1 MFWRMVTKTLIRQR
15 GKMLM
20 IAFTVILGVSLS
32 TAMMNVMLGVGDK
45 VNRELK
51 VYGANITVRH
61 KDAALMNDLY
71 GLTGQGVNDKFL
83 YEEDVLKL
91 KSIFWGFNI
100 LDFAPML
107 EGHATLTIA
116 SDFQPE
122 RTLPENNTNMQT
134 ANTSPVN
141 NTNMQSANTSPQ
153 NNIYVQLLGTWP
165 EKNTVLPTGE
175 ELHTGLKALRTW
187 WEILPGGEWLSE
199 NDNDSVMVGHML
211 AEQNNIHTGDSI
223 TLNGKPFTVKA
234 IFNDGGNDD
243 SKILMT
249 LPAVQDIMNLH
260 GRVSTIEVSALTTPD
275 NDLARKAAQD
285 PRSLSPEEYETWY
298 CTAYVSAICH
308 QIQEVIRDGVAKP
321 VRQVAESEGTILNK
335 TTLLMVLIT
344 ILSSIGSAL
353 AISNLITASVI
364 ERSQELGLLKAL
376 GAYNWQIVLLVL
388 LEVMITGL
396 FGGILGYFLGIGFA
410 QIIGQTVFG
419 SYIEIARMVILIVAV
434 ILFFVTVLG
443 SIPAIRYLTALKP
456 TEVLH
461 GK

>member
-1 MFWRMVTKTLIRQR
+1 MFWRMIFKTLARQKS
-15 GKMLM
+15 KMLM

-61 KDAALMNDLY
+61 KDAALMSDLY
-71 GLTGQGVNDKFL
+71 GLTEGLGVNDKFL
-83 YEEDVLKL
+83 YEEDIFKL
-91 KSIFWGFNI
+91 KTIFWGFNI
-100 LDFAPML
+100 LDFVPML
-107 EGHATLTIA
+107 DGHAILSVKGRPGA
-116 SDFQPE
+116 AGDVSLF
-122 RTLPENNTNMQT
+122 
-134 ANTSPVN
+134 
-141 NTNMQSANTSPQ
+141 
-153 NNIYVQLLGTWP
+153 GTWT
-165 EKNTVLPTGE
+165 EKHAVLSTGE
-175 ELHTGLKALRTW
+175 ELATGLKSLRTW
-187 WEILPGGEWLSE
+187 WEVEGDWIGED
-199 NDNDSVMVGHML
+199 DNNSVMIGKILASKNKIHVGD
-211 AEQNNIHTGDSI
+211 AI
-223 TLNGKPFTVKA
+223 TLSNNGIVKNYIVKG
-234 IFNDGGNDD
+234 IFNDGGNSDE
-243 SKILMT
+243 KILMN
-249 LPAVQDIMNLH
+249 LSEVQKLMNLS
-260 GRVSTIEVSALTTPD
+260 GKISSIEVSALTTPD

-285 PRSLSPEEYETWY
+285 PKSLSPDEYETWY

-335 TTLLMVLIT
+335 TTLLMILIT

-396 FGGILGYFLGIGFA
+396 FGGVIGYFLGIGFA

-419 SYIEIARMVILIVAV
+419 SYIEIAKMVILIVAV
-434 ILFFVTVLG
+434 ILFFVTLLG
-443 SIPAIRYLTALKP
+443 SVPAIRYLTALKP

>member
-1 MFWRMVTKTLIRQR
+1 MFLRMITKTLIRQKS
-15 GKMLM
+15 KMIM
-20 IAFTVILGVSLS
+20 IAFTVVLGVSLS

-61 KDAALMNDLY
+61 KDAALMSDLY
-71 GLTGQGVNDKFL
+71 GLEGQGVNDKFL
-83 YEEDVLKL
+83 REDDVLKL

-100 LDFAPML
+100 LDFAPIL
-107 EGHATLTIA
+107 EG
-116 SDFQPE
+116 
-122 RTLPENNTNMQT
+122 R
-134 ANTSPVN
+134 ANLNGSEV
-141 NTNMQSANTSPQ
+141 S
-153 NNIYVQLLGTWP
+153 IIGTWP
-165 EKNTVLPTGE
+165 EKHATLPTGE
-175 ELHTGLKALRTW
+175 ELHTGLKSLRTW
-187 WEILPGGEWLSE
+187 WEISGEWLNE
-199 NDNDSVMVGHML
+199 DDNNSVMIGNLL
-211 AEQNNIHTGDSI
+211 ASQKNIHVNDTVTID
-223 TLNGKPFTVKA
+223 GKTFNVKG

-243 SKILMT
+243 SKVLMT
-249 LPAVQDIMNLH
+249 LPSAQKLLNLN
-260 GRVSTIEVSALTTPD
+260 GRVSDIEVSALTTPD

-308 QIQEVIRDGVAKP
+308 QIQEVIEDGVAKP

-335 TTLLMVLIT
+335 TTLLMILIT

-388 LEVMITGL
+388 AEVMITGIA
-396 FGGILGYFLGIGFA
+396 GGVVGYFMGIGFA

-434 ILFFVTVLG
+434 ILFLVTLIG
-443 SIPAIRYLTALKP
+443 SIPAIRYLMALKP

>member
-1 MFWRMVTKTLIRQR
+1 MFWRMITKTLIRQR

-20 IAFTVILGVSLS
+20 IAFTVVLGVSLS

-83 YEEDVLKL
+83 HEEDVLKL

-107 EGHATLTIA
+107 DGRAVLNGGTE
-116 SDFQPE
+116 
-122 RTLPENNTNMQT
+122 
-134 ANTSPVN
+134 
-141 NTNMQSANTSPQ
+141 
-153 NNIYVQLLGTWP
+153 VQLVGTWP
-165 EKNTVLPTGE
+165 GKHTTLPTGE

-187 WEILPGGEWLSE
+187 WEVDGSWLGE
-199 NDNDSVMVGHML
+199 NDNDSVMIGHLL
-211 AEQNNIHTGDSI
+211 AEQNNIHAGDSI

-388 LEVMITGL
+388 VEVMMTGL
-396 FGGILGYFLGIGFA
+396 LGGVLGYFLGIGFA

-419 SYIEIARMVILIVAV
+419 S
-434 ILFFVTVLG
+434 VLCDSAG
-443 SIPAIRYLTALKP
+443 ERPCDSLSHST
-456 TEVLH
+456 
-461 GK
+461 

>member
-1 MFWRMVTKTLIRQR
+1 MFLRMIMKTLIRQKS
-15 GKMLM
+15 KMIM
-20 IAFTVILGVSLS
+20 IAFTVVLGVSLS

-61 KDAALMNDLY
+61 KDAALMSDLY
-71 GLTGQGVNDKFL
+71 GLEGQGVNDKFL
-83 YEEDVLKL
+83 REDDVLKL

-107 EGHATLTIA
+107 EGRA
-116 SDFQPE
+116 SLNGE
-122 RTLPENNTNMQT
+122 EV
-134 ANTSPVN
+134 S
-141 NTNMQSANTSPQ
+141 
-153 NNIYVQLLGTWP
+153 IIGTWP
-165 EKNTVLPTGE
+165 EKHAVLPTGE
-175 ELHTGLKALRTW
+175 ELHTGLKSLRTW
-187 WEILPGGEWLSE
+187 WEVSGEWLNESD
-199 NDNDSVMVGHML
+199 DNAVMIGQML
-211 AEQNNIHTGDSI
+211 ASQKNIHVNDTVTIGS
-223 TLNGKPFTVKA
+223 KSFTVKG

-249 LPAVQDIMNLH
+249 LPSAQKLLGLS
-260 GRVSTIEVSALTTPD
+260 GRVSEIEVSALTTPD

-308 QIQEVIRDGVAKP
+308 QIQEVIEDGVAKP

-335 TTLLMVLIT
+335 TTLLMILIT

-388 LEVMITGL
+388 AEVMITGL
-396 FGGILGYFLGIGFA
+396 AGGIIGYFMGIGFA
-410 QIIGQTVFG
+410 QVIGQTVFG

-434 ILFFVTVLG
+434 ILFLVTIIG
-443 SIPAIRYLTALKP
+443 SIPAIRYLMALKP

>member
-1 MFWRMVTKTLIRQR
+1 MFLRMITKTLIRQKS
-15 GKMLM
+15 KMIM
-20 IAFTVILGVSLS
+20 IAFTVVLGVSLS

-61 KDAALMNDLY
+61 KDAALMSDLY
-71 GLTGQGVNDKFL
+71 GLEGQGVNDKFL
-83 YEEDVLKL
+83 REDDVLKL

-100 LDFAPML
+100 LDFAPIL
-107 EGHATLTIA
+107 EGRATLNGSEVSI
-116 SDFQPE
+116 
-122 RTLPENNTNMQT
+122 
-134 ANTSPVN
+134 
-141 NTNMQSANTSPQ
+141 
-153 NNIYVQLLGTWP
+153 IGTWP
-165 EKNTVLPTGE
+165 EKHATLPTGE
-175 ELHTGLKALRTW
+175 ELHTGLKSLRTW
-187 WEILPGGEWLSE
+187 WDINGEWLGE
-199 NDNDSVMVGHML
+199 DDDDGVMIGHIL
-211 AEQNNIHTGDSI
+211 ASQKNIHVNDTVTVD
-223 TLNGKPFTVKA
+223 GKTFIVKG

-243 SKILMT
+243 SKVLMT
-249 LPAVQDIMNLH
+249 LPSAQSLLDLP
-260 GRVSTIEVSALTTPD
+260 GRVSDIEVSALTTPD

-308 QIQEVIRDGVAKP
+308 QIQEVIEDGVAKP

-335 TTLLMVLIT
+335 TTLLMILIT

-376 GAYNWQIVLLVL
+376 GAYNWQIVSLVL
-388 LEVMITGL
+388 AEVMITGIA
-396 FGGILGYFLGIGFA
+396 GGIVGYFMGIGFA

-434 ILFFVTVLG
+434 ILFLVTLIG
-443 SIPAIRYLTALKP
+443 SIPAIRYLMALKP

>member
-1 MFWRMVTKTLIRQR
+1 MFLRMIMKTLIRQKS
-15 GKMLM
+15 KMIM
-20 IAFTVILGVSLS
+20 IAFTVVLGVSLS

-61 KDAALMNDLY
+61 KDAALMSDLY
-71 GLTGQGVNDKFL
+71 GLEGQGVNDKFL
-83 YEEDVLKL
+83 REDDVLKL

-107 EGHATLTIA
+107 EGRA
-116 SDFQPE
+116 SLNGE
-122 RTLPENNTNMQT
+122 EV
-134 ANTSPVN
+134 S
-141 NTNMQSANTSPQ
+141 
-153 NNIYVQLLGTWP
+153 IIGTWP
-165 EKNTVLPTGE
+165 EKHAVLPTGE
-175 ELHTGLKALRTW
+175 ELHTGLKSLRTW
-187 WEILPGGEWLSE
+187 WEVSGEWLNESD
-199 NDNDSVMVGHML
+199 DNAIMIGQML
-211 AEQNNIHTGDSI
+211 ASQKNIHVNDTVTIS
-223 TLNGKPFTVKA
+223 GKSFTVKG

-249 LPAVQDIMNLH
+249 LPSAQKLLGLS
-260 GRVSTIEVSALTTPD
+260 GRVSEIEVSALTTPD

-308 QIQEVIRDGVAKP
+308 QIQEVIEDGVAKP

-335 TTLLMVLIT
+335 TTLLMILIT

-388 LEVMITGL
+388 AEVMITGL
-396 FGGILGYFLGIGFA
+396 AGGIIGYFMGIGFA
-410 QIIGQTVFG
+410 QVIGQTVFG

-434 ILFFVTVLG
+434 ILFLVTIIG
-443 SIPAIRYLTALKP
+443 SIPAIRYLMALKP

>member
-1 MFWRMVTKTLIRQR
+1 MFWRMITKTLIRQR

-20 IAFTVILGVSLS
+20 IAFTVVLGVSLS

-61 KDAALMNDLY
+61 KDAALMSDLY
-71 GLTGQGVNDKFL
+71 GLEGQGVSDKFL
-83 YEEDVLKL
+83 REDDVLKL

-107 EGHATLTIA
+107 DGRAGLNGSEV
-116 SDFQPE
+116 S
-122 RTLPENNTNMQT
+122 
-134 ANTSPVN
+134 V
-141 NTNMQSANTSPQ
+141 
-153 NNIYVQLLGTWP
+153 VGTWP
-165 EKNTVLPTGE
+165 EKHTTLPTGE

-187 WEILPGGEWLSE
+187 WEISGEWLSE
-199 NDNDSVMVGHML
+199 NDDESVMMGHLL
-211 AEQNNIHTGDSI
+211 ASQNNLHVGDKI
-223 TLNGKPFTVKA
+223 TLTAGTQSAAFTVKG
-234 IFNDGGNDD
+234 IYNDGGSSD

-249 LPAVQDIMNLH
+249 LPAAQKLLGLP

-285 PRSLSPEEYETWY
+285 PHSLSPDEYETWY

-308 QIQEVIRDGVAKP
+308 QIQEVIEDGVAKP

-344 ILSSIGSAL
+344 VLSSIGSAL

-376 GAYNWQIVLLVL
+376 GAHNWQIVLLVL
-388 LEVMITGL
+388 AEVMITGIA
-396 FGGILGYFLGIGFA
+396 GGIAGYFMGIGFA
-410 QIIGQTVFG
+410 QVIGQTVFG

-434 ILFFVTVLG
+434 ILFLVTLAG
-443 SIPAIRYLTALKP
+443 SVPAIRYLTALKP

>member
-1 MFWRMVTKTLIRQR
+1 MFWHMIFKTLIRQK

-20 IAFTVILGVSLS
+20 IAFTVVLGVSLS

-61 KDAALMNDLY
+61 KDAALMSDLY
-71 GLTGQGVNDKFL
+71 GLTEGLGVNDKFL
-83 YEEDVLKL
+83 YEDDVLKL

-107 EGHATLTIA
+107 DGKAML
-116 SDFQPE
+116 
-122 RTLPENNTNMQT
+122 NNSNE
-134 ANTSPVN
+134 VN
-141 NTNMQSANTSPQ
+141 L
-153 NNIYVQLLGTWP
+153 IGTWP
-165 EKNTVLPTGE
+165 EKHAILSTGE
-175 ELHTGLKALRTW
+175 ELNTGLKSLRTW
-187 WEILPGGEWLSE
+187 WDIQGEWLNE
-199 NDNDSVMVGHML
+199 NDDDYVMLGKL
-211 AEQNNIHTGDSI
+211 IAEKYKINIGDSI
-223 TLNGKPFTVKA
+223 TLNNKNFIVKG
-234 IFNDGGNDD
+234 IFHDGGQADE
-243 SKILMT
+243 KILMT
-249 LPAVQDIMNLH
+249 LPAVQNLMNLH
-260 GRVSTIEVSALTTPD
+260 GKISEIEVSALTTPD

-285 PRSLSPEEYETWY
+285 PRSLSPDEYETWY

-308 QIQEVIRDGVAKP
+308 QIQEVITDGVAKP

-335 TTLLMVLIT
+335 TTLLMILIT

-388 LEVMITGL
+388 IEVMLTGL
-396 FGGILGYFLGIGFA
+396 FGGVAGYFLGIGFA

-419 SYIEIARMVILIVAV
+419 SYIEIAKMVILIVAV
-434 ILFFVTVLG
+434 ILFFVTLLG
-443 SIPAIRYLTALKP
+443 SVPAIRYLMALKP

>member
-1 MFWRMVTKTLIRQR
+1 MFWHMIIKTLIRQKS
-15 GKMLM
+15 KMFM

-61 KDAALMNDLY
+61 KDAALMSDLY
-71 GLTGQGVNDKFL
+71 GLNEGLGVNDKFL

-100 LDFAPML
+100 LDFAPVL
-107 EGHATLTIA
+107 EGRALMN
-116 SDFQPE
+116 S
-122 RTLPENNTNMQT
+122 
-134 ANTSPVN
+134 
-141 NTNMQSANTSPQ
+141 
-153 NNIYVQLLGTWP
+153 NIDAAIMGTWT
-165 EKNTVLPTGE
+165 EKHAVLSTGE
-175 ELHTGLKALRTW
+175 DLNTGLKSLRTW
-187 WEILPGGEWLSE
+187 WDITGEWLKE
-199 NDNDSVMVGHML
+199 DDNDSVMIGSML
-211 AEQNNIHTGDSI
+211 ASENNIHVGDKI
-223 TLNGKPFTVKA
+223 TLNEKIFTVKG
-234 IFNDGGNDD
+234 IFNDGGNAD

-249 LPAVQDIMNLH
+249 LSAAQALMNLP
-260 GRVSTIEVSALTTPD
+260 GKVSSIEVSALTTPD

-285 PRSLSPEEYETWY
+285 PRSLSPDEYETWY

-308 QIQEVIRDGVAKP
+308 QIQEVVRDGVAKA

-335 TTLLMVLIT
+335 TTLLMILIT

-376 GAYNWQIVLLVL
+376 GAYNWQIALLVL
-388 LEVMITGL
+388 AEVMITGL
-396 FGGILGYFLGIGFA
+396 IGGILGYFLGIGFA
-410 QIIGQTVFG
+410 QVIGQTVFG

-434 ILFFVTVLG
+434 ILFFVTLIG
-443 SIPAIRYLTALKP
+443 SIPAIRYLMALKP

>member
-1 MFWRMVTKTLIRQR
+1 MIFKTLVRQKS
-15 GKMLM
+15 KMLM
-20 IAFTVILGVSLS
+20 IAFTVVLGVSLS

-61 KDAALMNDLY
+61 KDAALMSDLY
-71 GLTGQGVNDKFL
+71 GLTDGMGVNDKFL
-83 YEEDVLKL
+83 YEADVLKL

-100 LDFAPML
+100 LEFTPIL
-107 EGHATLTIA
+107 EGQAIIRADGKNSEVSLI
-116 SDFQPE
+116 
-122 RTLPENNTNMQT
+122 
-134 ANTSPVN
+134 
-141 NTNMQSANTSPQ
+141 
-153 NNIYVQLLGTWP
+153 GTWP
-165 EKNTVLPTGE
+165 EKHAILSTGE
-175 ELHTGLKALRTW
+175 ELSTGLKALRTW
-187 WEILPGGEWLSE
+187 WEIEGEWLGE
-199 NDNDSVMVGHML
+199 DDNRSVMLGKL
-211 AEQNNIHTGDSI
+211 IATNNNIHVGDSI
-223 TLNGKPFTVKA
+223 SLTNNNVSQNFIVKG
-234 IFNDGGNDD
+234 IYDDGGQADN
-243 SKILMT
+243 KVLMT
-249 LPAVQDIMNLH
+249 LSAIQELMNLP
-260 GRVSTIEVSALTTPD
+260 GKISSIEVSALTTPD

-285 PRSLSPEEYETWY
+285 PRSLSPDEYETWY

-308 QIQEVIRDGVAKP
+308 QIQEVIRDGVAKA

-335 TTLLMVLIT
+335 TTLLMILIT

-388 LEVMITGL
+388 VEVMLTGL
-396 FGGILGYFLGIGFA
+396 AGGVAGYFLGIGFA

-434 ILFFVTVLG
+434 ILFFVTLLG
-443 SIPAIRYLTALKP
+443 SVPAIRYLMALKP

>member
-1 MFWRMVTKTLIRQR
+1 MFWRMIWRTLARQKS
-15 GKMLM
+15 KMLM

-71 GLTGQGVNDKFL
+71 GLSEGLGVTDKFL

-91 KSIFWGFNI
+91 KTIFWGFNI
-100 LDFAPML
+100 IDFAPMID
-107 EGHATLTIA
+107 GRA
-116 SDFQPE
+116 
-122 RTLPENNTNMQT
+122 R
-134 ANTSPVN
+134 VN
-141 NTNMQSANTSPQ
+141 GGEEVP
-153 NNIYVQLLGTWP
+153 LLGAWVQ
-165 EKNTVLPTGE
+165 KHAVLNTGE
-175 ELHTGLKALRTW
+175 EIDTGLRPLRNW
-187 WEILPGGEWLSE
+187 WQIDMKGDWLGE
-199 NDNDSVMVGHML
+199 DDDGFVMVGGAL
-211 AEQNNIHTGDSI
+211 AERLQIGVGGEL
-223 TLNGKPFTVKA
+223 TLTHGGIRKKVTVKG
-234 IFNDGGNDD
+234 IFNDGGAADGQIVGTL
-243 SKILMT
+243 KMVQELMS
-249 LPAVQDIMNLH
+249 LP
-260 GRVSTIEVSALTTPD
+260 GKVSRLEVSALTTPD

-308 QIQEVIRDGVAKP
+308 QIQEVVRDGVAKP

-335 TTLLMVLIT
+335 TTLLMILIT

-376 GAYNWQIVLLVL
+376 GAHNYQIVLLVL
-388 LEVMITGL
+388 VEVMMTSL
-396 FGGILGYFLGIGFA
+396 FGGALGYFLGIGFA

-419 SYIEIARMVILIVAV
+419 SSIEIARLVIVIVAV
-434 ILFFVTVLG
+434 ILFFVTLFG
-443 SIPAIRYLTALKP
+443 SIPAIRYLLNLKP

>member
-1 MFWRMVTKTLIRQR
+1 
-15 GKMLM
+15 M

-71 GLTGQGVNDKFL
+71 GLSGQGVNDKFL

-107 EGHATLTIA
+107 DGHAELGDG
-116 SDFQPE
+116 SD
-122 RTLPENNTNMQT
+122 
-134 ANTSPVN
+134 
-141 NTNMQSANTSPQ
+141 
-153 NNIYVQLLGTWP
+153 IQLVGTWP

-187 WEILPGGEWLSE
+187 WEVSGEWLSE
-199 NDNDSVMVGHML
+199 DDDDSVMVGHML
-211 AEQNNIHTGDSI
+211 AQEKNIRVGD
-223 TLNGKPFTVKA
+223 TLSLNSRPFTVKG

-249 LPAVQDIMNLH
+249 LPALQAILNLP
-260 GRVSTIEVSALTTPD
+260 GKVSTIEVSALTTPD
-275 NDLARKAAQD
+275 NDLARKAAQN
-285 PRSLSPEEYETWY
+285 PKSLSPEEYETWY

-335 TTLLMVLIT
+335 TTLLMILIT

-376 GAYNWQIVLLVL
+376 GAYNWQIALLVL
-388 LEVMITGL
+388 VEVMMTGL
-396 FGGILGYFLGIGFA
+396 LGGVFGYFLGIGFA

-434 ILFFVTVLG
+434 ILFFVTLFG
-443 SIPAIRYLTALKP
+443 SIPAIRYLMALKP

>member
-1 MFWRMVTKTLIRQR
+1 MFWRMITKTLIRQR

-20 IAFTVILGVSLS
+20 IAFTVVLGVSLS

-83 YEEDVLKL
+83 YEDDVLKL

-107 EGHATLTIA
+107 DGRAVLNGGAE
-116 SDFQPE
+116 
-122 RTLPENNTNMQT
+122 
-134 ANTSPVN
+134 
-141 NTNMQSANTSPQ
+141 
-153 NNIYVQLLGTWP
+153 VQLVGTWP
-165 EKNTVLPTGE
+165 EKNTTLPTGE

-187 WEILPGGEWLSE
+187 WEVDGSWLGE
-199 NDNDSVMVGHML
+199 NDNSSVMIGHLL
-211 AEQNNIHTGDSI
+211 AEQNNIHAGDSI

-234 IFNDGGNDD
+234 VFNDGGNDD
-243 SKILMT
+243 SRILMT

-308 QIQEVIRDGVAKP
+308 QIQEVVRDGVAKP

-335 TTLLMVLIT
+335 TTLLMILIT

-388 LEVMITGL
+388 VEVMMTGL
-396 FGGILGYFLGIGFA
+396 AGGVLGYFLGIGFA
-410 QIIGQTVFG
+410 QIIGRTVFG

-434 ILFFVTVLG
+434 ILFFVTLLG
-443 SIPAIRYLTALKP
+443 SVPAIRYLTALKP

>member
-1 MFWRMVTKTLIRQR
+1 MFWRMITKTLIRQR

-71 GLTGQGVNDKFL
+71 GLSGQGVSDKFL
-83 YEEDVLKL
+83 HEEDVLKL

-107 EGHATLTIA
+107 DGQAVLNDGET
-116 SDFQPE
+116 
-122 RTLPENNTNMQT
+122 
-134 ANTSPVN
+134 
-141 NTNMQSANTSPQ
+141 
-153 NNIYVQLLGTWP
+153 VQLLGTWP
-165 EKNTVLPTGE
+165 EKHATLSTGE

-187 WEILPGGEWLSE
+187 WEVSGSWLGE
-199 NDNDSVMVGHML
+199 DDDGSVMVGHLL
-211 AEQNNIHTGDSI
+211 AGEKGIHVGDSI
-223 TLNGKPFTVKA
+223 TLNGKAFTVRG
-234 IFNDGGNDD
+234 IFNDGGTDD

-249 LPAVQDIMNLH
+249 LPALQDLMNLR
-260 GRVSTIEVSALTTPD
+260 GKVSTIEVSALTTPD
-275 NDLARKAAQD
+275 NDLARKAAQN
-285 PRSLSPEEYETWY
+285 PRSLSPDEYETWY

-388 LEVMITGL
+388 AEVMITGL
-396 FGGILGYFLGIGFA
+396 LGGVLGYFLGIGFA

-434 ILFFVTVLG
+434 ILFFVTLLG
-443 SIPAIRYLTALKP
+443 SVPAIRYLTALKP

>member
-1 MFWRMVTKTLIRQR
+1 MFWHMIIKTLIRQKS
-15 GKMLM
+15 KMMM

-61 KDAALMNDLY
+61 KDAALMSDLY
-71 GLTGQGVNDKFL
+71 GLNEGLGVNDKFL
-83 YEEDVLKL
+83 HEEDVLKL

-107 EGHATLTIA
+107 DGRALMN
-116 SDFQPE
+116 S
-122 RTLPENNTNMQT
+122 
-134 ANTSPVN
+134 
-141 NTNMQSANTSPQ
+141 
-153 NNIYVQLLGTWP
+153 NIDAAIMGTWP
-165 EKNTVLPTGE
+165 EKHAVLSTGE
-175 ELHTGLKALRTW
+175 ELNTGLKSLRAW
-187 WEILPGGEWLSE
+187 WDVKGEWLNE
-199 NDNDSVMVGHML
+199 NDNDSVMLGSIL
-211 AEQNNIHTGDSI
+211 ASENNIHIGDKI
-223 TLNGKPFTVKA
+223 TLNEKNFTVKG
-234 IFNDGGNDD
+234 IFNDGGNAD

-249 LPAVQDIMNLH
+249 LSSAQALMNLP
-260 GRVSTIEVSALTTPD
+260 GKVSSIEVSALTTPD

-308 QIQEVIRDGVAKP
+308 QIQEVVRDGVAKP

-335 TTLLMVLIT
+335 TTLLMILIT

-376 GAYNWQIVLLVL
+376 GAYNWEIALLVL
-388 LEVMITGL
+388 AEVMITGL
-396 FGGILGYFLGIGFA
+396 LGGIIGYFLGIGFA
-410 QIIGQTVFG
+410 QVIGQTVFG

-434 ILFFVTVLG
+434 ILFFVTLIG
-443 SIPAIRYLTALKP
+443 SIPAIRYLMALKP

>member
-1 MFWRMVTKTLIRQR
+1 MFLRMITKTLIRQKS
-15 GKMLM
+15 KMIM
-20 IAFTVILGVSLS
+20 IAFTVVLGVSLS

-61 KDAALMNDLY
+61 KDAALMSDLY
-71 GLTGQGVNDKFL
+71 GLEGQGVNDKFL
-83 YEEDVLKL
+83 RENDVLKL

-107 EGHATLTIA
+107 EGRA
-116 SDFQPE
+116 SLNGSDV
-122 RTLPENNTNMQT
+122 
-134 ANTSPVN
+134 S
-141 NTNMQSANTSPQ
+141 
-153 NNIYVQLLGTWP
+153 IIGTWP
-165 EKNTVLPTGE
+165 EKNATLPTGE

-187 WEILPGGEWLSE
+187 WEVSGEWLGE
-199 NDNDSVMVGHML
+199 NDNDSVMIGHIL
-211 AEQNNIHTGDSI
+211 ASQNNIHVGDSI
-223 TLNGKPFTVKA
+223 TLSGRNFTVKG
-234 IFNDGGNDD
+234 IFNDGGNSD

-249 LPAVQDIMNLH
+249 LPAAQSLMNLP
-260 GRVSTIEVSALTTPD
+260 GKVSDIEVSALTTPD

-285 PRSLSPEEYETWY
+285 PTSLSPDEYETWY

-308 QIQEVIRDGVAKP
+308 QIQEVIEDGVAKP

-388 LEVMITGL
+388 AEVMITGL
-396 FGGILGYFLGIGFA
+396 AGGVIGYFMGIGFA
-410 QIIGQTVFG
+410 QVIGQTVFG
-419 SYIEIARMVILIVAV
+419 SYIEIARMVILIVAL
-434 ILFFVTVLG
+434 ILFLVTLIG
-443 SIPAIRYLTALKP
+443 SIPAIRYLMALKP

>member
-1 MFWRMVTKTLIRQR
+1 MFLRMIMKTLIRQKS
-15 GKMLM
+15 KMIM
-20 IAFTVILGVSLS
+20 IAFTVVLGVSLS

-61 KDAALMNDLY
+61 KDAALMSDLY
-71 GLTGQGVNDKFL
+71 GLEGQGVNDKFL
-83 YEEDVLKL
+83 REDDVLKL

-107 EGHATLTIA
+107 EGRA
-116 SDFQPE
+116 SLNGE
-122 RTLPENNTNMQT
+122 EV
-134 ANTSPVN
+134 S
-141 NTNMQSANTSPQ
+141 
-153 NNIYVQLLGTWP
+153 IIGTWP
-165 EKNTVLPTGE
+165 EKHAVLPTGE
-175 ELHTGLKALRTW
+175 ELHTGLKSLRTW
-187 WEILPGGEWLSE
+187 WEISGEWLNKSD
-199 NDNDSVMVGHML
+199 DNAVMIGQML
-211 AEQNNIHTGDSI
+211 ASQKNIHANDTVTIS
-223 TLNGKPFTVKA
+223 GKSFTVKG

-249 LPAVQDIMNLH
+249 LPSAQKLL
-260 GRVSTIEVSALTTPD
+260 GLSGKVSEIEVSALTTPD

-308 QIQEVIRDGVAKP
+308 QIQEVIEDGVAKP

-335 TTLLMVLIT
+335 TTLLMILIT

-388 LEVMITGL
+388 AEVMITGL
-396 FGGILGYFLGIGFA
+396 AGGIIGYFMGIGFA
-410 QIIGQTVFG
+410 QVIGQTVFG

-434 ILFFVTVLG
+434 ILFLVTIIG
-443 SIPAIRYLTALKP
+443 SIPAIRYLMALKP

>member
-1 MFWRMVTKTLIRQR
+1 MFWRMIFKTLARQKS
-15 GKMLM
+15 KMLM

-61 KDAALMNDLY
+61 KDAALMSDLY
-71 GLTGQGVNDKFL
+71 GLTEGLGVNDKFL
-83 YEEDVLKL
+83 YEEDIFKL
-91 KSIFWGFNI
+91 KTIFWGFNI
-100 LDFAPML
+100 LDFVPML
-107 EGHATLTIA
+107 DGHAILSVKGKPGVVGDVSLI
-116 SDFQPE
+116 
-122 RTLPENNTNMQT
+122 
-134 ANTSPVN
+134 
-141 NTNMQSANTSPQ
+141 
-153 NNIYVQLLGTWP
+153 GTWP
-165 EKNTVLPTGE
+165 EKHATLSTGE
-175 ELHTGLKALRTW
+175 EISTGLKSLRTW
-187 WEILPGGEWLSE
+187 WDVTGEWLGE
-199 NDNDSVMVGHML
+199 DDDNSVMIGHLL
-211 AEQNNIHTGDSI
+211 ASKNKIHAGDAIRLSNNGV
-223 TLNGKPFTVKA
+223 VKNYIVKG
-234 IFNDGGNDD
+234 IFNDGGNADE
-243 SKILMT
+243 KILMT
-249 LPAVQDIMNLH
+249 LPAVQELMELPGKI
-260 GRVSTIEVSALTTPD
+260 SSIEVSALTTPD

-285 PRSLSPEEYETWY
+285 PKSLSPDEYETWY

-335 TTLLMVLIT
+335 TTLLMILIT

-376 GAYNWQIVLLVL
+376 GAYNWQIALLVL

-396 FGGILGYFLGIGFA
+396 IGGIIGYFLGIGFA

-419 SYIEIARMVILIVAV
+419 SYIEIARMVILIIAV
-434 ILFFVTVLG
+434 ILFFVTLLG
-443 SIPAIRYLTALKP
+443 SVPAIRYLMALKP

>member
-1 MFWRMVTKTLIRQR
+1 MFWRMITKTLIREKS
-15 GKMLM
+15 KMLM
-20 IAFTVILGVSLS
+20 IAFTVVLGVSLS

-61 KDAALMNDLY
+61 KDAALMSDLY
-71 GLTGQGVNDKFL
+71 GLNEGQGVNDKFL

-100 LDFAPML
+100 LDFVPVL
-107 EGHATLTIA
+107 EGNAILRFNQKVIGSIA
-116 SDFQPE
+116 
-122 RTLPENNTNMQT
+122 L
-134 ANTSPVN
+134 
-141 NTNMQSANTSPQ
+141 
-153 NNIYVQLLGTWP
+153 IGTWP
-165 EKNTVLPTGE
+165 EKNAVLATGE

-187 WEILPGGEWLSE
+187 WDIQGEWLSE
-199 NDNDSVMVGHML
+199 DENNSVMLGKNL
-211 AEQNNIHTGDSI
+211 ASQNKINVGDSI
-223 TLNGKPFTVKA
+223 TLTQNGITKSFIVKG
-234 IFNDGGNDD
+234 IFHDGGTSDE
-243 SKILMT
+243 KILMT
-249 LPAVQDIMNLH
+249 LPAVQELMKLDGKI
-260 GRVSTIEVSALTTPD
+260 SSIEVSALTTPD

-285 PRSLSPEEYETWY
+285 PTSLSPEEYETWY

-376 GAYNWQIVLLVL
+376 GAYNWQIALLVL
-388 LEVMITGL
+388 IEVMLTGL
-396 FGGILGYFLGIGFA
+396 AGGVLGYFLGIGFA

-434 ILFFVTVLG
+434 ILFFVTLIG
-443 SIPAIRYLTALKP
+443 SIPAIRYLMALKP

>member
-1 MFWRMVTKTLIRQR
+1 MFWRMVVKTLIRQR

-71 GLTGQGVNDKFL
+71 GIEGQGVNDKFL
-83 YEEDVLKL
+83 YEDDVLKL

-107 EGHATLTIA
+107 EGHAALNGKDEI
-116 SDFQPE
+116 Q
-122 RTLPENNTNMQT
+122 
-134 ANTSPVN
+134 
-141 NTNMQSANTSPQ
+141 
-153 NNIYVQLLGTWP
+153 ILGTWP

-187 WEILPGGEWLSE
+187 WEVSGEWLGE
-199 NDNDSVMVGHML
+199 NDNTSVMIGHLL
-211 AEQNNIHTGDSI
+211 AEQYGIHTGDSI

-260 GRVSTIEVSALTTPD
+260 SRVSTIEVSALTTPD